1 MYNLLYYK
9 QITHQVR
16 DPCNSDSPTLLQVI
30 QPSLQLNYLVGG
42 IFFIKIF
49 QLHK

>member
-9 QITHQVR
+9 QITHQVTSPS
-16 DPCNSDSPTLLQVI
+16 DSDSPTLLQVI

-42 IFFIKIF
+42 IFF
-49 QLHK
+49 HKNFSTT